1 MDKTQLIAQIIQ
13 QITEALSHALAAA
26 EEAHKG
32 ATHDQSK
39 AETQYD
45 TLGLEHAYLA
55 EGQAKRIEELQDQ
68 ISQFHHMKV
77 KNYSEDDPIYLGAVV
92 ELLNSQTQ
100 QPLCVFLAPCA
111 GGNHVQLDAR
121 TIQVISPMSPLTQG
135 LLGLYVEDTCKLASG
150 LRYEI
155 IAIH

>member
-13 QITEALSHALAAA
+13 QLTESLSHATAAA

-77 KNYSEDDPIYLGAVV
+77 KSYCEDDPIYLGAVV
-92 ELLNSQTQ
+92 ELLNTQTN
-100 QPLCVFLAPCA
+100 QPLCVFLAPCG
-111 GGNHVQLDAR
+111 GGNHIQLGAR
-121 TIQVISPMSPLTQG
+121 TIQVVSPMSPLTQA
-135 LLGLYVEDTCKLASG
+135 LLGLYAEDNCKLASG
-150 LRYEI
+150 LSYEI
-155 IAIH
+155 LTIH